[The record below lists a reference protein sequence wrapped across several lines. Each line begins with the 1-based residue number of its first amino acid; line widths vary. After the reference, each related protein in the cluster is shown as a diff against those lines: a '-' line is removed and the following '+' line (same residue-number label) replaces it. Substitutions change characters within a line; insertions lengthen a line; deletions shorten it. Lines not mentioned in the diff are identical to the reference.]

1 MAQSVAL
8 ERGVINPAPDM
19 DESDI
24 PEVLSKEDIERLGR
38 QRPVSL
44 PTAYTEVGFVFAVVA
59 SMMMSE
65 YFISGFN
72 IILPD
77 IADAL
82 QIPDSE
88 RTWPAGV
95 PNLTT
100 AALLLPFARMCD
112 RYGARVVFISGH
124 VWLFIWSLISGFSQ
138 NSLMLIICRA
148 MQGIGNGA
156 FLPAGL
162 ALLGQ
167 TYRPGPR
174 KNLVYG
180 LYGACAVIG
189 FYIGIILGAV
199 AGELLN
205 WRWYFWIGDIL
216 VFIVA
221 VSGFLTIPRNLGDGN
236 PNLSLDWLGITTIV
250 PGLVLV
256 VYALTDGGHAPDGWR
271 TPYIYVTFIV
281 GGLLLCAFAYIE
293 GWISTEPLLPAEM
306 FQTKYMK
313 RLVGSLFCS
322 FGVFGV
328 YLFYASY
335 YIETVLNRSPLD
347 TAAWFTPLC
356 VGGLCLAII
365 GGFVMHLLP
374 GRVLLLISGVGY
386 IISVLLF
393 ALIPEQT
400 GPDTPSLTSIYWSYV
415 FPAMLCSTIGV
426 DIMFNVTNVF
436 ITTAMPRRL
445 QATAAAVT
453 NSLLY
458 LGMAF
463 WLGVA
468 ELAVSTAVD
477 YHGEE
482 ELSLR
487 QQYKIG
493 FWLGVG
499 LAGVALC
506 LTATIKIGEA
516 ASELTADEKEKM
528 NQNNRPS

>member
-1 MAQSVAL
+1 MAQSAAL
-8 ERGVINPAPDM
+8 ERGVISPVLET
-19 DESDI
+19 DESEN
-24 PEVLSKEDIERLGR
+24 PEALSKEDIERLGR
-38 QRPVSL
+38 QRPESL
-44 PTAYTEVGFVFAVVA
+44 ATAYAEIGFVFAVVA

-65 YFISGFN
+65 YFVSGFN
-72 IILPD
+72 IVLPQ

-82 QIPDSE
+82 RIPDSE

-95 PNLTT
+95 INLTT

-112 RYGARVVFISGH
+112 RYGARIVFISGH
-124 VWLFIWSLISGFSQ
+124 IWLFTWSLISGFSR
-138 NSLMLIICRA
+138 NPLMLIICRA
-148 MQGIGNGA
+148 MQGVGNGA
-156 FLPAGL
+156 YLPAGL

-174 KNLVYG
+174 KNLMYG

-199 AGELLN
+199 AGELLD
-205 WRWYFWIGDIL
+205 WRWYFWIGTIL
-216 VFIVA
+216 VFIVI
-221 VSGFLTIPRNLGDGN
+221 VTGFLTIPRSLGDGN
-236 PNLSLDWLGITTIV
+236 PSISPDWLGIVTVV

-281 GGLLLCAFAYIE
+281 GGLLLCAFTYIE
-293 GWISTEPLLPAEM
+293 GWVSPEPLLPAEM
-306 FQTKYMK
+306 FHAKYMK

-335 YIETVLNRSPLD
+335 YVETVLDRSPLE

-356 VGGLCLAII
+356 VGGLCLALI

-374 GRVLLLISGVGY
+374 GRVLLLISAVGY

-400 GPDTPSLTSIYWSYV
+400 GPDAPSLTSLYWSYV

-436 ITTAMPRRL
+436 ITTSMPRRL
-445 QATAAAVT
+445 QATAAGVI

-477 YHGEE
+477 QHEG

-487 QQYKIG
+487 QQYQIG

-499 LAGVALC
+499 LAGVAMC
-506 LTATIKIGEA
+506 LTVTIRIGEA
-516 ASELTADEKEKM
+516 AAELTADEKAKL
-528 NQNNRPS
+528 NQENGQQ